1 MSVYLIKYCYIN
13 DYSIV
18 LVYNYLVNTFGNM
31 NNYGV
36 NDDDGDCN
44 YNYNGVDNVG
54 SDNNEPS

>member
-36 NDDDGDCN
+36 NSDDDDCN
-44 YNYNGVDNVG
+44 YNYSG
-54 SDNNEPS
+54 DNNEPS